1 MPKLRHIALATKDPE
16 ATAAFYCK
24 AFDFKEVGR
33 VGDRDDPDNGLAWG
47 IYLSC
52 LLYTSPSPRDATLS
66 RIPSSS

>member
-33 VGDRDDPDNGLAWG
+33 VGDRDDPDNGLA
-47 IYLSC
+47 
-52 LLYTSPSPRDATLS
+52 
-66 RIPSSS
+66 